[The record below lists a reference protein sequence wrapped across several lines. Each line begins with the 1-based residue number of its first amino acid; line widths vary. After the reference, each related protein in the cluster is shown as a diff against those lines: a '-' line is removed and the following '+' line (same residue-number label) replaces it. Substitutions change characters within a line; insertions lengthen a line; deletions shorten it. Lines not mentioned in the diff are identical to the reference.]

1 MPATGR
7 RELDEGYPE
16 LSVEELAAIDQVVAA
31 LHTMLIHTWDNPK
44 YMADRRQRM
53 ANVEAAER
61 ALIRIGFN
69 QDPDMEEEQ

>member
-7 RELDEGYPE
+7 REEDERYPE

-44 YMADRRQRM
+44 YMADRKQRM

-69 QDPDMEEEQ
+69 QDPGTEEEA